1 MNLTA
6 VILAR
11 NEAQHIAQTVA
22 SVVFADQVIVFD
34 SGSTDGTQEL
44 AQAAGAAV
52 LHHPFENY
60 AQQRNAAL
68 DAAAAAGADWVLFVD
83 ADERVSD
90 DLAEEVIREDKQIN
104 RLEVE
109 IDDFCLRILAL
120 EQPVARDLRFI
131 IGSFHITEAL
141 ERIGDQSTNIA
152 EKTLFINLKPEL
164 PIMNMVKTMSE
175 IVGEMLGEVITAYN
189 NMDDALSLRI
199 REMDSR
205 VDDLNQKIVKTIID
219 EMGCE
224 ASTIGRG
231 VNIIA
236 VSSYLERVAD
246 LATNIAEDVVFI
258 SRGRNIKHSSHFDYQ
273 E

>member
-1 MNLTA
+1 MCAGHRDKLCLDRHNLKSICCPDTLRRSLSNDRRQGAHRTYNPKQEVMTRHFQLELDKLKVKTMNM
-6 VILAR
+6 
-11 NEAQHIAQTVA
+11 
-22 SVVFADQVIVFD
+22 FALVERAFHKSLRGLFD
-34 SGSTDGTQEL
+34 RD
-44 AQAAGAAV
+44 
-52 LHHPFENY
+52 
-60 AQQRNAAL
+60 
-68 DAAAAAGADWVLFVD
+68 
-83 ADERVSD
+83 D
-90 DLAEEVIREDKQIN
+90 DLAEEVIQEDKQIN

-120 EQPVARDLRFI
+120 EQPVAKDLRFI

-152 EKTLFINLKPEL
+152 EKAMFINLKPEL
-164 PIMNMVKTMSE
+164 PIMNMVKTMSD